1 LSYGSKNLNIKARDA
16 TKITAAEM
24 KCKRRTAGHIWIDH
38 KTNTEIERELNI
50 TPVLHKYR
58 TTRKIGYNM

>member
-16 TKITAAEM
+16 TTEM
-24 KCKRRTAGHIWIDH
+24 KCKRRAGHIWIDH

-50 TPVLHKYR
+50 TPVLDKYR